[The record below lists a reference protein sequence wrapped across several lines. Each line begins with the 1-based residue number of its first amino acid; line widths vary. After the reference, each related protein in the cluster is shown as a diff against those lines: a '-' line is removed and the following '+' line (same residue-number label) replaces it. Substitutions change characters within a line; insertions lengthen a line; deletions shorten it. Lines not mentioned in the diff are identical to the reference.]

1 MWLHSVMKSILFQ
14 YAEYSFKVF
23 PVVNCPM
30 SKESWES
37 ASTRRKCNS
46 TQGYH
51 CVPNK
56 QFTSLIEFCYPKG
69 SRFPFEA
76 GIHTYIYLEY
86 FFCFFIFGF
95 YLVCL
100 KINCVLKKGIWKTRI
115 KCNIQVTLQRY
126 VQEKASTP
134 LIIIDACYCFHFIVS
149 FSSIQRKKCI

>member
-14 YAEYSFKVF
+14 CAEYSFEVF
-23 PVVNCPM
+23 PVNNCPM

-37 ASTRRKCNS
+37 ASTRLKCNS

-69 SRFPFEA
+69 PRFPFEA
-76 GIHTYIYLEY
+76 GIHTFILNI
-86 FFCFFIFGF
+86 FTLIFGF

-100 KINCVLKKGIWKTRI
+100 EINCVLKKGGWKTRI
-115 KCNIQVTLQRY
+115 KCNIHVTLQRY
-126 VQEKASTP
+126 VQEKA
-134 LIIIDACYCFHFIVS
+134 YHWY
-149 FSSIQRKKCI
+149 